1 MTAPLARADG
11 TERIV
16 PERIQPAKGMAE
28 RNETNQTRR
37 PKP

>member
-28 RNETNQTRR
+28 RNEPIKQGGRR
-37 PKP
+37 P